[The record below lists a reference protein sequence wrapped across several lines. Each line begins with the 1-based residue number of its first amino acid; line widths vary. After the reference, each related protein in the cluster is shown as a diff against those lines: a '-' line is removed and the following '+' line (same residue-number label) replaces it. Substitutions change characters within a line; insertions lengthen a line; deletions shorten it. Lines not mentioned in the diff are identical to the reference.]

1 MRAAVS
7 FTNSVCTHIYIF
19 DIKHVQQV
27 FLWIVCVTSSHG
39 SNLESER
46 SVVIGQWEVLWN
58 KQPVQKGARGH
69 VEFPKF

>member
-1 MRAAVS
+1 MSNRFVS
-7 FTNSVCTHIYIF
+7 GLFVSLHPTVAIWNQ
-19 DIKHVQQV
+19 K
-27 FLWIVCVTSSHG
+27 
-39 SNLESER
+39 R